1 MRNLM
6 LKIHLLTGSLFFI
19 FSLLLSSGCEPTDKP
34 CEPPTNVTV
43 TGIGPTSATISW
55 SAPPGTTIEI
65 SVSPQPTP
73 PGPFT
78 TTDSTFTITG
88 LSPDTDYKIT
98 LRAKCANG
106 AYSDQVVI
114 SLKTDIIII
123 VDVIVQKEA
132 ILSEAISICASP
144 VSDDVNAQTPIN
156 WDSNKDKE
164 LLAISDGTPN
174 TMVLIFKRKNTS
186 GVFEYFA
193 VANNYTICGIT
204 TKNTPTSVQTINNG
218 VRLVG
223 SNYSIDLTPGS
234 AILTPNTTSTV
245 LYSMYR

>member
-1 MRNLM
+1 MKNLR
-6 LKIHLLTGSLFFI
+6 LKFHLLTGSLFFL
-19 FSLLLSSGCEPTDKP
+19 FFLLVSSGCEPTDKP

-43 TGIGPTSATISW
+43 TGISPTSATISW
-55 SAPPGTTIEI
+55 SAPPGATVEI

-98 LRAKCANG
+98 VRTKCADG
-106 AYSDQVVI
+106 VYSDPVI
-114 SLKTDIIII
+114 IALKTTTIII

-144 VSDDVNAQTPIN
+144 VSDDVNAPMPIN
-156 WDSNKDKE
+156 WDSSKDKE
-164 LLAISDGTPN
+164 LLAVSDGTPN

-193 VANNYTICGIT
+193 IANNYIICGIT
-204 TKNTPTSVQTINNG
+204 TKNTPTSVQNIING
-218 VRLVG
+218 ARLVG
-223 SNYSIDLTPGS
+223 SNYNIDLTPGS
-234 AILTPNTTSTV
+234 AILTPNTTATV